1 MITPSSNREWIFWG
15 RKDPLYAVAV
25 FEGRQIGG
33 AASWSS
39 TEFLEF
45 GRVYFQDVYQQWAQ
59 YGVGSQH
66 CVEIGC
72 GSGRITCQ
80 LSRHFQRVTAI
91 DVAEGQIETAAALLR
106 PHASNVEF
114 KLVSQTAIPI
124 ADGSCDAVFSCEV
137 FQHFDDHRP
146 ISEYCGEAYRALRSG
161 GTMCF
166 QLPVQGLQPLTFTS
180 SALRNRIL
188 RLLRRL
194 GRRRMM
200 IYRLYEADLILDV
213 LRQRGFQDLEVRFF
227 QAKPQD
233 GFHAY
238 FFARK
243 P

>member
-1 MITPSSNREWIFWG
+1 MITPSSNREWIYWG
-15 RKDPLYAVAV
+15 HKDPLYAVAV
-25 FEGRQIGG
+25 FEGRELGG
-33 AASWSS
+33 AAPWKAAD
-39 TEFLEF
+39 FLEL
-45 GRVYFQDVYQQWAQ
+45 GRVYFHDVYQHWLQ
-59 YGVGSQH
+59 YGVGSEH

-72 GSGRITCQ
+72 GSGRITRQ
-80 LSRHFQRVTAI
+80 LSQHFKRVTAI
-91 DVAEGQIETAAALLR
+91 DVAEGQLKTAAALIT
-106 PHASNVEF
+106 PHVSNVEF
-114 KLVSQTAIPI
+114 KLVSKTIIPV

-166 QLPVQGLQPLTFTS
+166 HLPVQGLQPTTLIS

-188 RLLRRL
+188 RLLRHF

-200 IYRLYEADLILDV
+200 VYRLYRADLILRV
-213 LRQRGFQDLEVRFF
+213 LRQRGFQDLQLRFF

-243 P
+243 A